1 MRWGAR
7 LMKILVLNCGSS
19 SVKYQL
25 IETDDEVVLAKG
37 IVDRIGLG
45 DAAIRYSSSKG
56 EYMTTEKIKNH
67 EEAIQKVLELLIDKS
82 IGVLTSLDEIDAI
95 GHRVAHGGEYF
106 TKPTLIDERAKELLR
121 KCIDL
126 APLHN
131 PANIMG
137 IEACE
142 HKIPNKPNVGV
153 FDTAFH
159 HTIPEYA
166 HLYPLPYELY
176 KKYKI
181 RRYGFHGTS
190 HKYVALKAAEY
201 LGKRIEDLNLITCHL
216 GNGASICAIEK
227 GRSIDTSMGFTP
239 LEGLMMGTRCGS
251 IDPAIVIY
259 LIQKGNMSAEE
270 VNEVLNK
277 KSGLL
282 GISGISNDLRD
293 ILKAAN
299 EGNQRAQ
306 TAIEMFCYRVRK
318 YIGGY
323 MTILDGVNA
332 IVFTGGIGENSPEVR
347 EKTISGL
354 DWIGIEYDKEK
365 NYSHKKSDRIVEITK
380 PNSKIKVL
388 VISTNEE
395 LMIAKETAEVMSFF
409 DNK

>member
-1 MRWGAR
+1 MEEA

-25 IETDDEVVLAKG
+25 IETDNELALAKG
-37 IVDRIGLG
+37 IIDRIGLN
-45 DAAIRYSSSKG
+45 DSTVKYSSLNG
-56 EYMTTEKIKNH
+56 ECATTEQIQNH
-67 EEAIQKVLELLIDKS
+67 EEAIQKVLQLITDQS
-82 IGVLTSLDEIDAI
+82 IGVLGSLDEIDAI
-95 GHRVAHGGEYF
+95 GHRIAHGGEYF
-106 TKPTLIDERAKELLR
+106 TKPTLIDETSKRLLK

-131 PANIMG
+131 PANIRG

-142 HKIPNKPNVGV
+142 HKIPGKPNIGV

-159 HTIPEYA
+159 QTIPEYA
-166 HLYPLPYELY
+166 YLYPLPYELY
-176 KKYKI
+176 EKHKI

-201 LGKRIEDLNLITCHL
+201 LNKRVEELNLITCHL
-216 GNGASICAIEK
+216 GNGASICAIKK
-227 GRSIDTSMGFTP
+227 GKSSDTSMGFTP
-239 LEGLMMGTRCGS
+239 LEGLMMGTRSGS

-259 LIQKGNMSAEE
+259 LMQKGNMSVEK
-270 VNEVLNK
+270 VNEILNK

-299 EGNQRAQ
+299 NGNQRAQ
-306 TAIEMFCYRVRK
+306 IAIEMFCYRVRK

-323 MTILDGVNA
+323 MTTLDGVNA

-347 EKTISGL
+347 ERTIIGL
-354 DWIGIEYDKEK
+354 EWIGIEYDKEK
-365 NYSHKKSDRIVEITK
+365 NYSHKKCDQIVEITK

-388 VISTNEE
+388 VIPTNEE